1 MLPEWRI
8 ARLAYFVM
16 LLQWMALINGF
27 GKVNHDLHGWL
38 FRVESG
44 FVFLPDHG
52 LASHPQRRRRH
63 YFPTVFWAAQLFVLF
78 FYTLTGLWKVV
89 YAVEGLFGPEMSA
102 FELDGFS
109 YILAD
114 RISNTSQ
121 DTVVGSF
128 VVRHSWLG
136 WMLFNGTM
144 YLEGASLLIAF
155 RPRLHRIWGLGLILF
170 HAGTQL
176 AMGFTFLPTI
186 SLVVLCSCSRRRHQ
200 RSCRHAGRCSTYRE
214 LIFSGSFVRDRGGSH
229 GPAFPRSRA
238 ATASTGAGRR
248 SLKRRRR
255 RHPTEW

>member
-1 MLPEWRI
+1 
-8 ARLAYFVM
+8 M

-38 FRVESG
+38 FRGERRLRSSC
-44 FVFLPDHG
+44 PTTAM
-52 LASHPQRRRRH
+52 ASHPPASASATTSSPS
-63 YFPTVFWAAQLFVLF
+63 FGAAQLFVLF
-78 FYTLTGLWKVV
+78 FYTLSGLWKLV
-89 YAVEGLFGPEMSA
+89 YAVEGLFGPEMSS
-102 FELDGFS
+102 FEVEGFS

-114 RISNTSQ
+114 RISNFSQ
-121 DTVVGSF
+121 ETVVGSF